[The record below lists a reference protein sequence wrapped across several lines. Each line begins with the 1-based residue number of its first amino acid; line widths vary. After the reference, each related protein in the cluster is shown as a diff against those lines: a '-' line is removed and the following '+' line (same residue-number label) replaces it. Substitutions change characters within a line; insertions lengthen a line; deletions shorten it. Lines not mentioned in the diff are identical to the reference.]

1 VTLSLKEK
9 LFANL
14 GWKIVAILLALVL
27 WFHVATE
34 KTYEKFFL
42 TKIDSIGLYKNLEIE
57 KIEPTSTR
65 VSVIGSGKQILQL
78 MFSGGVTAY
87 VDLAGITRPGRYEFD
102 LGISNLYDI
111 ESSAFRNITFISENR
126 VVVYIK
132 AKT

>member
-1 VTLSLKEK
+1 MSLKEK

-34 KTYEKFFL
+34 KTYEKIFL

-87 VDLAGITRPGRYEFD
+87 VDLAGISRPGRYEFN

>member
-1 VTLSLKEK
+1 MSLKEK
-9 LFANL
+9 LFSNL

-34 KTYEKFFL
+34 KTYEKIFVA
-42 TKIDSIGLYKNLEIE
+42 KIDSVGLYRNLQIE
-57 KIEPTSTR
+57 KLEPLSTR
-65 VSVIGSGKQILQL
+65 VSVVGTGKQILQM

-87 VDLAGITRPGRYEFD
+87 IDLAGITRPGSYEFN

-111 ESSAFRNITFISENR
+111 ESSAYRNITFISENR
-126 VVVYIK
+126 VVVTIK

>member
-1 VTLSLKEK
+1 
-9 LFANL
+9 
-14 GWKIVAILLALVL
+14 
-27 WFHVATE
+27 
-34 KTYEKFFL
+34 
-42 TKIDSIGLYKNLEIE
+42 
-57 KIEPTSTR
+57 
-65 VSVIGSGKQILQL
+65 

>member
-1 VTLSLKEK
+1 LSLKEK

-34 KTYEKFFL
+34 KTYEKIFL

-87 VDLAGITRPGRYEFD
+87 VDLAGISRPGRYEFD

>member
-1 VTLSLKEK
+1 VSLKEK

-34 KTYEKFFL
+34 KTYEKIFL

-87 VDLAGITRPGRYEFD
+87 VDLAGISRPGRYEFN

>member
-1 VTLSLKEK
+1 MSLKEK

-34 KTYEKFFL
+34 KTYEKIFL

-87 VDLAGITRPGRYEFD
+87 VDLAGISRPGRYEFD

-126 VVVYIK
+126 IVVYIK